1 MQQWA
6 PIEVADAL
14 ELLSPDFK
22 NDEVRA
28 HAVATLQ
35 AKDDDELL
43 YYLLQVRLLLWYC
56 IKCYTA
62 LWMPVHGESPR
73 SWLDHHGLADSW
85 LLRGCCC
92 CRLCMLLQL
101 VQALRFEA
109 FDDSRLARFLVARS
123 AANPAFAIFLHW
135 WVDMRRSLLP

>member
-1 MQQWA
+1 MAWMLWPDWHHDDYHVAVVQVLLHPLPWMLKCVMYNALLLVLCCCCCCCQASELMQQWA

-43 YYLLQVRLLLWYC
+43 YYLLQVTAFPQDVWSPRWLPVYNQAGVFGDRCLLLNE
-56 IKCYTA
+56 
-62 LWMPVHGESPR
+62 V
-73 SWLDHHGLADSW
+73 
-85 LLRGCCC
+85 
-92 CRLCMLLQL
+92 
-101 VQALRFEA
+101 
-109 FDDSRLARFLVARS
+109 
-123 AANPAFAIFLHW
+123 
-135 WVDMRRSLLP
+135 

>member
-35 AKDDDELL
+35 TKEDDELL
-43 YYLLQVRLLLWYC
+43 YYLLQVR
-56 IKCYTA
+56 
-62 LWMPVHGESPR
+62 M
-73 SWLDHHGLADSW
+73 
-85 LLRGCCC
+85 
-92 CRLCMLLQL
+92 
-101 VQALRFEA
+101 
-109 FDDSRLARFLVARS
+109 
-123 AANPAFAIFLHW
+123 
-135 WVDMRRSLLP
+135 

>member
-43 YYLLQVRLLLWYC
+43 YYLLQVRLLYGVCTSHTVCVFSLYSVGPN
-56 IKCYTA
+56 IERYT
-62 LWMPVHGESPR
+62 G
-73 SWLDHHGLADSW
+73 
-85 LLRGCCC
+85 
-92 CRLCMLLQL
+92 
-101 VQALRFEA
+101 
-109 FDDSRLARFLVARS
+109 ARC
-123 AANPAFAIFLHW
+123 
-135 WVDMRRSLLP
+135 

>member
-43 YYLLQVRLLLWYC
+43 YYLLQVC
-56 IKCYTA
+56 
-62 LWMPVHGESPR
+62 
-73 SWLDHHGLADSW
+73 DSCFAS
-85 LLRGCCC
+85 LRFN
-92 CRLCMLLQL
+92 CRLHVNC
-101 VQALRFEA
+101 
-109 FDDSRLARFLVARS
+109 
-123 AANPAFAIFLHW
+123 N
-135 WVDMRRSLLP
+135 

>member
-43 YYLLQVRLLLWYC
+43 YYLLQVRLLLC
-56 IKCYTA
+56 GVCFAQLGTHSACVFGLYTA
-62 LWMPVHGESPR
+62 WRDTDACCESPGACCSCQQTYVASCHTSSCR
-73 SWLDHHGLADSW
+73 C
-85 LLRGCCC
+85 RCCC
-92 CRLCMLLQL
+92 
-101 VQALRFEA
+101 VG
-109 FDDSRLARFLVARS
+109 
-123 AANPAFAIFLHW
+123 
-135 WVDMRRSLLP
+135 LP